1 MFGEDV
7 SFISRDGDNT
17 SDDLNGQIDN
27 EVQKILDE
35 SFERVKKLL
44 TEKDKELRELSKQL
58 FLHDYLNKEEM
69 DRIISGKGLDP
80 NVSKAVREWD
90 SNKHSI

>member
-1 MFGEDV
+1 MFGKDV
-7 SFISRDGDNT
+7 SFISRDNENT

-44 TEKDKELRELSKQL
+44 TKKDKELRELSK
-58 FLHDYLNKEEM
+58 
-69 DRIISGKGLDP
+69 
-80 NVSKAVREWD
+80 
-90 SNKHSI
+90 